1 MRKTSK
7 VYIMLIEV
15 PDGKRQLETLS
26 IDSMITLKCILKGYL
41 RFYST
46 DNEYVMC
53 LCVFG

>member
-1 MRKTSK
+1 
-7 VYIMLIEV
+7 MLIEV